1 MFVAILKQFVL
12 KDLLT
17 RYQWVGIA
25 INCISIVLVGFTA
38 MMIEASTQAAANETA
53 ADSGDGDGEA
63 LGLGGGTAI
72 IGVVLIL
79 LGALVQSVQY
89 VFEEKVMSADDND
102 PDVAPTPPLLLVR
115 LMHHLILSSYSFFI
129 TFIAFCSRLNFAH
142 NCFF

>member
-38 MMIEASTQAAANETA
+38 MMIEASTQAANETA
-53 ADSGDGDGEA
+53 GDSGDGEA

-129 TFIAFCSRLNFAH
+129 NFIAFCSRLNFAH

>member
-1 MFVAILKQFVL
+1 MAILKQFVL

-25 INCISIVLVGFTA
+25 INCVSIVLVGFTA
-38 MMIEASTQAAANETA
+38 MMIEASTQAANET
-53 ADSGDGDGEA
+53 SGDSSGESEEA

-89 VFEEKVMSADDND
+89 VFEEKVMSADDDD

-115 LMHHLILSSYSFFI
+115 
-129 TFIAFCSRLNFAH
+129 
-142 NCFF
+142 